1 MDEIIIKVLSLELK
15 GIKNVNYGKVKIKD
29 LDNVSDGNF
38 TFEHPI
44 LAIYGQNGSGKSSLI
59 EALKILKSTLMG
71 ETLSDN
77 IASLISLETNT
88 FSLETIFFFKL
99 NESIYLLKY
108 YFEIK
113 RNIDTVEFTKERLE
127 FRSYINSRFTPYQT
141 LFSIDNHRLV
151 SQHFKKYFTYKEQIE
166 LETSSKILC
175 SQASLFSKQFKEMI
189 FDKFSNH
196 ILKDIVNYLSLYS
209 KNKIIIIGNEF
220 LSNIS
225 LNKIMPL
232 NIYLDDEDSIS
243 FNNVFL
249 NLLEPSVIEKS
260 LFKYLEKSIKE
271 VDYLINAIVP
281 PLHLSFGRKQETLMK
296 DGKVGIDYEIVTKRD
311 DKIVPLK
318 YESEGIKKI
327 ISISCALIALY
338 NDQSILLG
346 IDELDSGIF
355 EYLLGELLDVLLE
368 AKGQLIF
375 TSHNL
380 RPLEKLTYQDVVF
393 TTSNKDDRYI
403 KLKKTKELANLRE
416 IYIREVIL
424 GVKDYLYKETDNYLI
439 KRALRKALK

>member
-1 MDEIIIKVLSLELK
+1 
-15 GIKNVNYGKVKIKD
+15 
-29 LDNVSDGNF
+29 
-38 TFEHPI
+38 
-44 LAIYGQNGSGKSSLI
+44 
-59 EALKILKSTLMG
+59 
-71 ETLSDN
+71 
-77 IASLISLETNT
+77 
-88 FSLETIFFFKL
+88 
-99 NESIYLLKY
+99 
-108 YFEIK
+108 
-113 RNIDTVEFTKERLE
+113 
-127 FRSYINSRFTPYQT
+127 
-141 LFSIDNHRLV
+141 
-151 SQHFKKYFTYKEQIE
+151 
-166 LETSSKILC
+166 
-175 SQASLFSKQFKEMI
+175 
-189 FDKFSNH
+189 
-196 ILKDIVNYLSLYS
+196 
-209 KNKIIIIGNEF
+209 
-220 LSNIS
+220 
-225 LNKIMPL
+225 
-232 NIYLDDEDSIS
+232 
-243 FNNVFL
+243 
-249 NLLEPSVIEKS
+249 
-260 LFKYLEKSIKE
+260 
-271 VDYLINAIVP
+271 
-281 PLHLSFGRKQETLMK
+281 MK
-296 DGKVGIDYEIVTKRD
+296 DGKVGLDYEIVTKRD